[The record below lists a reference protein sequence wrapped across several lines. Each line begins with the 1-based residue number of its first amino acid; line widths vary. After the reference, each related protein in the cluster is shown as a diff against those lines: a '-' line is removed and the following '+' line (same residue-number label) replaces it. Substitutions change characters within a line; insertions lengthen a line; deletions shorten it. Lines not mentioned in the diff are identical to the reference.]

1 MANHREV
8 HWGPIV
14 HTGRFSRSDIY
25 NSKLEDYRISEMVS
39 HKCGICATFRA
50 MCVLALNDIVRVDH
64 QIWIILF
71 FVTLFLHKQWQQ
83 HMVLGW
89 GRKQLSQQ
97 DISVQ
102 KDR

>member
-1 MANHREV
+1 
-8 HWGPIV
+8 
-14 HTGRFSRSDIY
+14 
-25 NSKLEDYRISEMVS
+25 
-39 HKCGICATFRA
+39 
-50 MCVLALNDIVRVDH
+50 MCVLALNDIVRMDH

>member
-1 MANHREV
+1 M
-8 HWGPIV
+8 
-14 HTGRFSRSDIY
+14 SDIY

-39 HKCGICATFRA
+39 HKCGICATLRA

-97 DISVQ
+97 DI
-102 KDR
+102 